1 MVNLLVNSD
10 ISKTVNLPI
19 VMVFLNFVRKKENIF
34 YQYTQK
40 LESKNIT
47 IGFFIDC
54 VFSSSS
60 QIPLDIILESSIEP
74 FLVLHHLSDLA
85 EGVKYIIIP
94 SKLNQ

>member
-10 ISKTVNLPI
+10 ISKTVNLHG
-19 VMVFLNFVRKKENIF
+19 FSKFCKENIF

-85 EGVKYIIIP
+85 EGVMYIIIP